1 MELMLPQELD
11 YREAARYL
19 GERDQSNPATE
30 ALLRRAGQALLPACT
45 PRGVWRE
52 LPFAA
57 LPLERAGGDLARHLA
72 GCRSMALMA
81 VTLGNGADK
90 ALRQLCLSD
99 IAMGA
104 AADALASA
112 LMEALCDQL
121 EAAIRNEMAGRGLY
135 VTGRYSPGYGD
146 CPLDLQQDFC
156 LALDTVRGLG
166 VAVTPEN
173 LLVPRKS
180 VTAVLGVANRPVK
193 GRLAG
198 CGHCLLRG
206 KCEYRKR
213 GTTCAGE

>member
-1 MELMLPQELD
+1 MELQLPQQID
-11 YREAARYL
+11 YGQAACYL
-19 GERDQSNPATE
+19 GERDQNNPATR
-30 ALLRRAGQALLPACT
+30 ALLRQAEQALRAACM

-52 LPFAA
+52 LPLAA
-57 LPLERAGGDLARHLA
+57 LPLERAGRDLARHLA
-72 GCRSMALMA
+72 GCDSMVLMA

-99 IAMGA
+99 IAVGA
-104 AADALASA
+104 AADAVASA
-112 LMEALCDQL
+112 MMEALCGQL
-121 EAAIRNEMAGRGLY
+121 ESAIRAETAQKGRY

-146 CPLDLQQDFC
+146 CPLDLQQEFC

-166 VAVTPEN
+166 VAATPEN

-180 VTAVLGVANRPVK
+180 VTAVLGVADHPVT

-198 CGHCLLRG
+198 CGHCLLRE